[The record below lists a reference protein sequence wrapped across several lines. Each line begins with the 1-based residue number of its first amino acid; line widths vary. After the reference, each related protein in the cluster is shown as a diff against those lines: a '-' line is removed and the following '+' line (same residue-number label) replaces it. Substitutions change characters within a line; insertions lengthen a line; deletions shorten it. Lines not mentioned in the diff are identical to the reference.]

1 MSHRGYKII
10 AEETYDK
17 KAELDL
23 QRALAEPIEFWK
35 DTNNL
40 TVQYI
45 IWRDGVYRGASLYA
59 KKYTAELDTRD
70 GIITSYREPYA
81 VVSDQMRAKL
91 EKYYS
96 QMFDKDVKVSK
107 RS

>member
-10 AEETYDK
+10 AEETYDQT
-17 KAELDL
+17 AELDL

-35 DTNNL
+35 DTDNIR
-40 TVQYI
+40 VHYI
-45 IWRDGVYRGASLYA
+45 IWQDGVYRGASLYA
-59 KKYTAELDTRD
+59 KKYTAELDTRN
-70 GIITSYREPYA
+70 GIIMSYREPYA